1 MAASPRPR
9 GVRDL
14 SSHLGTRLDSFTLDE
29 PYHIVAGTSYV
40 RTGDF
45 RLNPEH
51 PPLMKLWLGA
61 SMPDSFKLRPFRAL
75 NEKVEERDFTEETV
89 FYDND
94 SAAAQARTR
103 ASMWTFH
110 ALLLLAFGLLI
121 WRAAGLQWR
130 SYCPAEVKSRNLA
143 AYWNDLTT
151 AQPRS
156 IVGVFNSSMLHTLQS
171 VAQMAV
177 VILCKVWKKREPR

>member
-1 MAASPRPR
+1 MFPDGRGIGGRSSCFSLIPRP
-9 GVRDL
+9 GVQRLPSLVHSCLDASATGSEMTDDTQTRCAGFPWKGWL
-14 SSHLGTRLDSFTLDE
+14 LLLALVGFAIFRSHLGTRLDSFTLDE

-94 SAAAQARTR
+94 AAAAQARTR
-103 ASMWTFH
+103 A
-110 ALLLLAFGLLI
+110 
-121 WRAAGLQWR
+121 
-130 SYCPAEVKSRNLA
+130 
-143 AYWNDLTT
+143 
-151 AQPRS
+151 
-156 IVGVFNSSMLHTLQS
+156 
-171 VAQMAV
+171 
-177 VILCKVWKKREPR
+177 